1 MVQVLLAPLVISGS
15 ISREIDG
22 VAQAGRADLT
32 LPLPL
37 TLPLITDPTPG
48 PNQAEHAAL
57 A

>member
-32 LPLPL
+32 LTLTLPL
-37 TLPLITDPTPG
+37 TLTLTLTLPL
-48 PNQAEHAAL
+48 AL
-57 A
+57 TRRSTRR

>member
-37 TLPLITDPTPG
+37 TLTPD
-48 PNQAEHAAL
+48 H
-57 A
+57 

>member
-37 TLPLITDPTPG
+37 TLITDPTPG

-57 A
+57 T